1 MVKIEGKR
9 KVHII
14 KMVGEPQYNG
24 REGYATYIDDMGQIH
39 GTWGGLA
46 LQPNFKNY
54 RIVKEKEPVKFLLED
69 EGTEP
74 DQDLVSLVADRYFQ
88 RLGKCRKK

>member
-46 LQPNFKNY
+46 LQPN
-54 RIVKEKEPVKFLLED
+54 RDKFEVTIESIED
-69 EGTEP
+69 
-74 DQDLVSLVADRYFQ
+74 
-88 RLGKCRKK
+88 K

>member
-14 KMVGEPQYNG
+14 EMVGEPQYNDC
-24 REGYATYIDDMGQIH
+24 EGYATYIDDMGQIH

-46 LQPNFKNY
+46 LQPNRDRFEVT
-54 RIVKEKEPVKFLLED
+54 IESVED
-69 EGTEP
+69 
-74 DQDLVSLVADRYFQ
+74 
-88 RLGKCRKK
+88 K

>member
-24 REGYATYIDDMGQIH
+24 REGYALYIDDLGQIH
-39 GTWGGLA
+39 GTWGDLSLRPERDRFEVTIESLEQKLKARAAGLKKA
-46 LQPNFKNY
+46 
-54 RIVKEKEPVKFLLED
+54 
-69 EGTEP
+69 
-74 DQDLVSLVADRYFQ
+74 A
-88 RLGKCRKK
+88 RKKLWKKSTGKKKATNCMQ

>member
-14 KMVGEPQYNG
+14 EMVGEPQYNG
-24 REGYATYIDDMGQIH
+24 REGYATYIDNMGQVH

-46 LQPNFKNY
+46 LQPNRDRFEVTIESVEDKKSSKVWENLKKVSRTFFNFLRIFFVKN
-54 RIVKEKEPVKFLLED
+54 V
-69 EGTEP
+69 
-74 DQDLVSLVADRYFQ
+74 
-88 RLGKCRKK
+88 